1 VTPEPGR
8 TGLQPGRRRAD
19 PPRVTLRPRPLAA
32 AAVTA
37 LLALGGCTLADPA
50 AAPVAATDD
59 GRRLRTTAPTPAQ
72 QATTTPDPPAPAPAP
87 TASSP
92 AVAGTALA
100 ALAALPVKGRAP
112 RTGYDR
118 ALFGPA
124 WADTDRNG
132 CDTRN
137 DVLRR
142 DLTSTVLDPRTSG
155 CVVLSGTL
163 HDTWSGRAVPFVR
176 GERTSAEV
184 QVDHAVALSDAWQK
198 GAQAWT
204 PQRRLAFA
212 NDPLGLRAVPGGLN
226 AQKSDGD
233 AATWLPPQRAA
244 WCGYVAVQ
252 VAVKAKYGLW
262 VTAAERDAI
271 TRVLQRCPDEPLP
284 SSDHPTE
291 SDLPVWGAS
300 APAPTAAGPTVAGP
314 TAAAPT
320 AGGDCDAAYPS
331 VCIPRGGPDLDC
343 ADVPHRRF
351 TVLAPDPHRFDG
363 NGDGVGCESG

>member
-1 VTPEPGR
+1 MTVPVRLPVVVAAATA
-8 TGLQPGRRRAD
+8 LA
-19 PPRVTLRPRPLAA
+19 LAA
-32 AAVTA
+32 CTA
-37 LLALGGCTLADPA
+37 GAPAPDPA
-50 AAPVAATDD
+50 
-59 GRRLRTTAPTPAQ
+59 GGLRLRTASPTLAARAPTPPPA
-72 QATTTPDPPAPAPAP
+72 ATTVP
-87 TASSP
+87 T
-92 AVAGTALA
+92 AGTALA
-100 ALAALPVKGRAP
+100 ALATLPVKGRAP

-118 ALFGPA
+118 ALFGPS

-142 DLTSTVLDPRTSG
+142 DLVDTVLDARTSG

-163 HDTWSGRAVPFVR
+163 SDPWSGEVVPFVR
-176 GERTSAEV
+176 GERTSADV

-198 GAQAWT
+198 GAQGWT

-226 AQKSDGD
+226 ARKSDGD

-244 WCGYVAVQ
+244 RCGYVAVQ

-262 VTAAERDAI
+262 VTAAERDAVA
-271 TRVLQRCPDEPLP
+271 RVLATCPHEPLP
-284 SSDHPTE
+284 ASDHPTE
-291 SDLPVWGAS
+291 SDLPVWGATTA
-300 APAPTAAGPTVAGP
+300 APAPTAAAPLVGGGAGCDPSYPTVCVPG
-314 TAAAPT
+314 
-320 AGGDCDAAYPS
+320 
-331 VCIPRGGPDLDC
+331 RPDLDC
-343 ADVPHRRF
+343 GDVPHRRF